1 MEYIS
6 SLAALVSAV
15 CGNALVVYLIQRHFN
30 RKDREREAERQRLNQ
45 KQQEQIERW
54 EAATQQVYTG
64 LETIRLLAYARTS
77 QEIERLLNQGYAT
90 PAERRVLD
98 EMYANY
104 KDHGWNGDMD
114 ARLEKVYSLR
124 TDHAEK

>member
-1 MEYIS
+1 MEWVLGLLSTLGLNSILLFFIKRYFS
-6 SLAALVSAV
+6 RRDRQEQA
-15 CGNALVVYLIQRHFN
+15 
-30 RKDREREAERQRLNQ
+30 DREKRDELYQR
-45 KQQEQIERW
+45 IE
-54 EAATQQVYTG
+54 TS
-64 LETIRLLAYARTS
+64 LETLRLLAYHRMS

-90 PAERRVLD
+90 PAERLVLR

>member
-1 MEYIS
+1 MEWV
-6 SLAALVSAV
+6 LALLSTL
-15 CGNALVVYLIQRHFN
+15 GLNGILLYFIKRYFSRRDRQEQE
-30 RKDREREAERQRLNQ
+30 DREKRAQLYRR
-45 KQQEQIERW
+45 ID
-54 EAATQQVYTG
+54 TS
-64 LETIRLLAYARTS
+64 LETLRLLSYHRMS
-77 QEIERLLNQGYAT
+77 QEIERLLDQGYAT

-114 ARLEKVYSLR
+114 ARLEKVYAMR

>member
-1 MEYIS
+1 MAWLIEIL
-6 SLAALVSAV
+6 SLLGVNGILLFFIKRYFSKRDKAEA
-15 CGNALVVYLIQRHFN
+15 Q
-30 RKDREREAERQRLNQ
+30 EREERQQFYQ
-45 KQQEQIERW
+45 KIE
-54 EAATQQVYTG
+54 TG
-64 LETIRLLAYARTS
+64 LETIKLLSYHRMS
-77 QEIERLLNQGYAT
+77 QEIERLLDQGYAS

-114 ARLEKVYSLR
+114 ARLEKVYALR

>member
-1 MEYIS
+1 MELL
-6 SLAALVSAV
+6 LALLSTL
-15 CGNALVVYLIQRHFN
+15 GLNGILLYFIKRYFSRRDRQEQE
-30 RKDREREAERQRLNQ
+30 DREKRAQLYRR
-45 KQQEQIERW
+45 ID
-54 EAATQQVYTG
+54 TS
-64 LETIRLLAYARTS
+64 LETLRLLSYHRMS
-77 QEIERLLNQGYAT
+77 QEIERLLDQGYAT

-114 ARLEKVYSLR
+114 ARLEKVYAMR